1 MTVLGDR
8 KKRAQKC
15 AKTCIFQEN
24 CKKMTLILEAHE
36 CRKHCKTQE
45 KAKTQWH
52 GEYDELNCLPKPCVS
67 HPMSS
72 IWTPR
77 TDKTRV
83 QFRARRDVWQTN
95 ANHWQ
100 MDDQMPQGPL
110 WPEIPATQSAIAKP
124 IELELQ
130 AHLCMYILYLHIHI
144 IGIYNC

>member
-36 CRKHCKTQE
+36 CRKHCKMQE

-52 GEYDELNCLPKPCVS
+52 GEYHELNCLPKPCVS

-72 IWTPR
+72 I
-77 TDKTRV
+77 
-83 QFRARRDVWQTN
+83 
-95 ANHWQ
+95 
-100 MDDQMPQGPL
+100 
-110 WPEIPATQSAIAKP
+110 
-124 IELELQ
+124 
-130 AHLCMYILYLHIHI
+130 
-144 IGIYNC
+144 